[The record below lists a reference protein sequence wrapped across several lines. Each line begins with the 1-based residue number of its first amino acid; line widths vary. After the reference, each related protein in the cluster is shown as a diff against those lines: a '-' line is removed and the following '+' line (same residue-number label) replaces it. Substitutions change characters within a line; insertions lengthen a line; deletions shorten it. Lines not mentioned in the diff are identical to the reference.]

1 MEKKDNNRSTL
12 DKVFTIFM
20 GIAFL
25 AILIYYLSGFIYNLF
40 NAIG

>member
-1 MEKKDNNRSTL
+1 MKKENNNQNTS

>member
-1 MEKKDNNRSTL
+1 MKKENNNQSTS
-12 DKVFTIFM
+12 DKVFTAFM

-25 AILIYYLSGFIYNLF
+25 AILLYYLSGFIYNLF